1 MEFRKSLVTRFPAV
15 KCSLL
20 KICKLILVSNMH
32 FFGRNVVVV
41 VDVVVVAVVVFDVF
55 DVDWLR
61 CIRRKEWKKYQ
72 TVLLLLHQTQRRC
85 NLKCSALLRFDDDDD
100 DDNSL
105 ITLSSG
111 FQRNLRKFASF
122 LRIWM
127 SLAKFK
133 CLLKVGARKTLQHFK
148 NLTGWQYKY
157 ASNTCR
163 FKSRVHFRYTA

>member
-1 MEFRKSLVTRFPAV
+1 MEFRKSLVTRFPAE

-20 KICKLILVSNMH
+20 KICKLILVSNLH

-41 VDVVVVAVVVFDVF
+41 GVVVVVFDVF

-85 NLKCSALLRFDDDDD
+85 NLKCSALLRFDDDD
-100 DDNSL
+100 NSL

-122 LRIWM
+122 LRIGM

-133 CLLKVGARKTLQHFK
+133 CLFQVGARKTLQHFK